1 MKAIVVLKDGTVF
14 TGRSFAAPGE
24 RIGEIVFNTSMM
36 GYQEI
41 LTDPS
46 YKGQIVTMTYPL
58 IGNYG
63 VNDKDMESSCP
74 YVEGFIV
81 REYSE
86 VPSNW
91 RCQRPLRDFL
101 LQHGVVGV
109 EGVDTRALTRHLRS
123 VGVMKGI
130 ISTVDLDP
138 ASLQRKLDAAPE
150 LVGQD
155 MVQYVTTPQPYIWQ
169 GDGEWWSPS
178 KEPSSRGQLSLDFGS
193 DLRIASS
200 SEEPAEA
207 SRFHV
212 VSLDCGVKRNS
223 LRRFRQLG
231 CRVTVVPASTSA
243 EDILSLRPTG
253 LFLSNGPGDP
263 EAVTYVIDTVRR
275 LIGKLPIFGICLG
288 HQMLGLAFGGRTYKL
303 KFGHRGGNQPVQH
316 LATGRIEITAENH
329 GFAVDEDSIAGT
341 GLRITHRNLN
351 DGTVEGIEH
360 DSLPIFSVQYHP
372 EASPG
377 PHDAGYL
384 FEKFV
389 ELMRVHGRL

>member
-1 MKAIVVLKDGTVF
+1 MKAMVALKDGTVF
-14 TGRSFAAPGE
+14 AGRSFAAEGE
-24 RIGEIVFNTSMM
+24 RIGEIVFNTSMT

-63 VNDKDMESSCP
+63 VNDKDMESALP
-74 YVEGFIV
+74 YVDGFIV

-86 VPSNW
+86 MPSNW
-91 RCQRPLRDFL
+91 RCEQPLREFL
-101 LQHGVVGV
+101 IQHGVVGI

-130 ISTVDLDP
+130 LSTSDLDP

-155 MVQYVTTPQPYIWQ
+155 MVQYVTAPQPYTWE
-169 GDGEWWSPS
+169 GDGEWMSVPALAS
-178 KEPSSRGQLSLDFGS
+178 QRKQLSLDFSQGS
-193 DLRIASS
+193 VPI
-200 SEEPAEA
+200 EEERPEPPG
-207 SRFHV
+207 FHV
-212 VSLDCGVKRNS
+212 VTLDCGVKLNS
-223 LRRFRQLG
+223 LRRFHQLG
-231 CRVTVVPASTSA
+231 CKVTVVPATTSA
-243 EDILSLRPTG
+243 EEILKLHPTG

-263 EAVTYVIDTVRR
+263 EAVTYVIDTARE
-275 LIGKLPIFGICLG
+275 LLDKLPVFGICLG

-303 KFGHRGGNQPVQH
+303 KFGHRGGNQPVQN
-316 LATGRIEITAENH
+316 LATRRIEITAENH
-329 GFAVDEDSIAGT
+329 GFAVDEDSLAGT

-351 DGTVEGIEH
+351 DGTVEGMEH
-360 DSLPIFSVQYHP
+360 DSLPVFSVQYHP

-377 PHDAGYL
+377 PHDASYL

-389 ELMRVHGRL
+389 ELMRINGE

>member
-1 MKAIVVLKDGTVF
+1 
-14 TGRSFAAPGE
+14 
-24 RIGEIVFNTSMM
+24 
-36 GYQEI
+36 
-41 LTDPS
+41 
-46 YKGQIVTMTYPL
+46 MTYPL

-63 VNDKDMESSCP
+63 VNDKDMESAVP

-86 VPSNW
+86 LPSNW
-91 RCQRPLRDFL
+91 RCDRPLRDFL
-101 LQHGVVGV
+101 IRHGAVGI

-130 ISTVDLDP
+130 ISTLDLDP

-155 MVQYVTTPQPYIWQ
+155 MVQYVTTPQFYTWE
-169 GDGEWWSPS
+169 GDGDWLPAPAVKPS
-178 KEPSSRGQLSLDFGS
+178 RPQLSLDFGPG
-193 DLRIASS
+193 LPAAPTVA
-200 SEEPAEA
+200 EEPEPR
-207 SRFHV
+207 RFHV
-212 VSLDCGVKRNS
+212 VAVDCGVKLNS

-231 CRVTVVPASTSA
+231 CKVTVVPATTSA
-243 EDILSLRPTG
+243 EDLLAPRPTG
-253 LFLSNGPGDP
+253 VFLSNGPGDP
-263 EAVTYVIDTVRR
+263 EAVTYVIDTARR

-303 KFGHRGGNQPVQH
+303 KFGHRGGNQPVQN
-316 LATGRIEITAENH
+316 LTTGRIEITAENH
-329 GFAVDEDSIAGT
+329 GFAVDEDSLAGT

-351 DGTVEGIEH
+351 DGTVEGMEH

-377 PHDAGYL
+377 PHDASYL

-389 ELMRVHGRL
+389 EMMRVSGSTSYRT